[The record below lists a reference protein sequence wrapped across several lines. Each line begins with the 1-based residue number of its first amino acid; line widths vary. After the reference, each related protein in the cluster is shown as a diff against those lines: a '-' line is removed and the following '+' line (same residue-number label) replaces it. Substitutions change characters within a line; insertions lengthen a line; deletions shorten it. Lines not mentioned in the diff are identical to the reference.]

1 MHQNSTLASC
11 LEAEAVW
18 SVYGGLEVERAAWRG
33 VRHSG
38 EQLAGSLAMRQS
50 RKGLASGDRRWQYGT
65 VEVKRAGTGRGKAGK
80 PYRAGL
86 QEGGRRRAGAW

>member
-1 MHQNSTLASC
+1 
-11 LEAEAVW
+11 VW
-18 SVYGGLEVERAAWRG
+18 SVYGGLERAAWRG
-33 VRHSG
+33 VRASG
-38 EQLAGSLAMRQS
+38 TLASRRAASWEPGELAMRQS

-86 QEGGRRRAGAW
+86 QEGGRRRAGAWEAGSDGLSA